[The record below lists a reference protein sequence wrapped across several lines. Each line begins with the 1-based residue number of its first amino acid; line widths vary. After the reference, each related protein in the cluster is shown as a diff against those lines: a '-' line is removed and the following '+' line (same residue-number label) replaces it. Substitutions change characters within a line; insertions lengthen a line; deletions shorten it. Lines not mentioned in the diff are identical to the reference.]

1 MFFLRKKVKFYYF
14 ILLTSLFITFAYN
27 LKFLKILFYFIW
39 IKYIMNKYIV
49 EFLGTLFLMFVILA
63 TGNWMAIGA
72 ALGLA
77 VLLGGAISQGCF
89 NPSVTLALMYMG
101 KLSRADAVPYIV
113 AQSAGAL
120 LAVELVKRMK

>member
-1 MFFLRKKVKFYYF
+1 MEGLRNIFFLFYC
-14 ILLTSLFITFAYN
+14 IMMH
-27 LKFLKILFYFIW
+27 
-39 IKYIMNKYIV
+39 KYMV